1 MSVGYD
7 RMWNSL
13 KRQLEECRKH
23 DGHSDGFVWGLEYAI
38 SLMEAI
44 EESVANDDFDDGKDD
59 RK

>member
-13 KRQLEECRKH
+13 KKQLEECRKC

-38 SLMEAI
+38 SLMGAI

-59 RK
+59 